1 MAEKLS
7 INLNTDIKF
16 LKGVGPQRASI
27 LYQNSINTVGDL
39 IKYYPR
45 KYLDRTNIKKIK
57 EVKIGEK
64 VVIIAKVKSFSMR
77 KTRKNRYFQVTVTDD
92 FGGYIN
98 CMWFNSLSWITD
110 KFTIGDNVAF
120 FGKIEFYQNLRMIH
134 PEFDILDESDDPI
147 NTGCIVPLYPSNN
160 LLKKVGLDS
169 RGIRKLILKI
179 FKDLDHEMFD
189 YFDIKFLKKEGLLN
203 LYEALYKIHI
213 PQNNE
218 DIQNSLYRLK
228 FDEHFFLQLL
238 KALSKKQY
246 EEIKGKVFA
255 SLGQYTKSIYKN
267 LSFQLTNSQ
276 IKVLRE
282 IREDFK
288 SVQPMNRLI
297 QGDVGCGKTIVAVL
311 AGSIIVGNDAQIAIM
326 APTEILAEQH
336 YKTFK
341 NYFDNFDIRC
351 DLLISN
357 ITKKDKEKIYT
368 NLETGEIKIIVG
380 THALIQENV
389 NFKNLGLAI
398 IDEQHKFG
406 VEQRKKLIQKGNYPN
421 ILAMTATPIPRT
433 LAFTIHGEME
443 ISWIDEMPSNRKK
456 IVTSK
461 IFGDNIESIYKK
473 MKIEMDKG
481 NHCYIV
487 YPIISESEK
496 IDAKDAETA
505 YLNLKDKEF
514 KNYNLG
520 FMHGKLKKNEKE
532 ILMNSFI
539 NGKINCLISTTVV
552 EVGIDNPKATIMVIE
567 NAERFGLT
575 QLHQLR
581 GRIGR
586 GELQSNCYLIQR
598 KQTPNSEHRLS
609 ILENTSNGFKIAD
622 EDLKI
627 RGPGDFFGTKQH
639 GYIKLGLIN
648 FSTDGPIIKRARI
661 NAFEIINEDPQLISS
676 RNVLIK
682 NEFLKNYKNMLEF
695 INIG

>member
-27 LYQNSINTVGDL
+27 LNQNNIKTINDL
-39 IKYYPR
+39 IRYYPR
-45 KYLDRTNIKKIK
+45 KYLDRTNIKKIR

-64 VVIIAKVKSFSMR
+64 AVIIAKVKSFSMKR
-77 KTRKNRYFQVTVTDD
+77 TKKNRYFQVTVSDD
-92 FGGYIN
+92 SGGYIN

-110 KFTIGDNVAF
+110 KFNIGDNIAL
-120 FGKIEFYQNLRMIH
+120 FGKIEFYQSLRIIH

-147 NTGCIVPLYPSNN
+147 NTGCIVPLYASNN

-179 FKDLDHEMFD
+179 FKDLDQQIFD

-213 PQNNE
+213 PQNN
-218 DIQNSLYRLK
+218 DDMKNALYRLK
-228 FDEHFFLQLL
+228 FDEHFFIQLL
-238 KALSKKQY
+238 KALSKKKQ
-246 EEIKGKVFA
+246 EEIKGKSFKN
-255 SLGQYTKSIYKN
+255 LGNYTKPIYKN
-267 LSFQLTNSQ
+267 LNFKLTNSQ
-276 IKVLRE
+276 IEVLRE
-282 IREDFK
+282 IRADFK
-288 SVQPMNRLI
+288 STKPMNRLI

-311 AGSIIVGNDAQIAIM
+311 AGSIIVGNGGQLAIM

-341 NYFDNFDIRC
+341 KYFENFDIKC

-357 ITKKDKEKIYT
+357 ITKKDKEKIYSELK
-368 NLETGEIKIIVG
+368 NGAIKIIVG
-380 THALIQENV
+380 THALIQEEVTFN
-389 NFKNLGLAI
+389 NLGLAI

-406 VEQRKKLIQKGNYPN
+406 VDQRKKLIQKGDNPN

-443 ISWIDEMPSNRKK
+443 ISWINEMPSNRKK
-456 IVTSK
+456 IITSK
-461 IFGDNIESIYKK
+461 IYGDNIRNIYKK
-473 MKIEMDKG
+473 MKTEMDQG
-481 NHCYIV
+481 NHCYVV
-487 YPIISESEK
+487 YPIITESEK

-505 YLNLKDKEF
+505 YLNLKDGDF

-520 FMHGKLKKNEKE
+520 FMHGKLKKDEKE
-532 ILMNSFI
+532 ILMNNFI
-539 NGKINCLISTTVV
+539 KGEINCLISTTVV
-552 EVGIDNPKATIMVIE
+552 EVGIDDPKATIMVIE

-598 KQTPNSEHRLS
+598 KQTPNSEFRLGL
-609 ILENTSNGFKIAD
+609 LEKTSDGFKIAD
-622 EDLKI
+622 EDLKL

-648 FSTDGPIIKRARI
+648 FYSDGPIIKRARI
-661 NAFEIINEDPQLISS
+661 NAFEIINNDPSLMSS
-676 RNVLIK
+676 KNVLIK